1 MGPFRSSSTGR
12 LRLMNM
18 LDAFD
23 CPGRGD
29 CLGDIAPFARPHQAS
44 KHAGLR
50 PSYVSCCFVVTS
62 ILTSSNLIH

>member
-1 MGPFRSSSTGR
+1 MGISSTGR

-18 LDAFD
+18 LDAFESL
-23 CPGRGD
+23 GRGD
-29 CLGDIAPFARPHQAS
+29 CLGDIAPFACPPKGL

-50 PSYVSCCFVVTS
+50 PSYVSCSFVVTN